1 MQRSPDFFLERVHR
15 AWHTHA
21 MADSSES
28 ALTQES
34 AYAIG
39 KRFCSGDESALAEA
53 YERWSPLVYT
63 IAVRATTDRSMA
75 DDVTQQVFVK
85 AWRSHVQFDPDLRPL
100 PAWLVGITRHA
111 LSDIKR
117 EQDRDRRLTDRLARQ
132 DEVTRVHDTDTVV
145 DAVVISEGLAQ
156 VEQPRRHILEL
167 AFFSGLTHAQISH
180 RLELPLGT
188 VKSHIRRGLLQLRDV
203 VEVTDEP
210 S

>member
-1 MQRSPDFFLERVHR
+1 
-15 AWHTHA
+15 
-21 MADSSES
+21 MADWSDG
-28 ALTQES
+28 ALTDES
-34 AYAIG
+34 TYAVG

-75 DDVTQQVFVK
+75 DDVAQQVFVK
-85 AWRSHVQFDPDLRPL
+85 AWRSHEQFDPDRRPL
-100 PAWLVGITRHA
+100 PAWLVGITRHVLA
-111 LSDIKR
+111 DLAQQRDR
-117 EQDRDRRLTDRLARQ
+117 ERRLTDRLARQ
-132 DEVTRVHDTDTVV
+132 HPEAPVHEPDSVV

>member
-1 MQRSPDFFLERVHR
+1 
-15 AWHTHA
+15 
-21 MADSSES
+21 MADRSEGT
-28 ALTQES
+28 LTDES
-34 AYAIG
+34 AYAVG
-39 KRFCSGDESALAEA
+39 KRFCSGDESALEEA

-63 IAVRATTDRSMA
+63 IAVRATADRSLA

-85 AWRSHVQFDPDLRPL
+85 AWRSHRRFDPDQRPL

-111 LSDIKR
+111 LADLAQQR
-117 EQDRDRRLTDRLARQ
+117 DRDRRLTERLARQ
-132 DEVTRVHDTDTVV
+132 EPEAAVHETDTVV
-145 DAVVISEGLAQ
+145 DAVVISEGLTQ
-156 VEQPRRHILEL
+156 VEQPRRRILEL
-167 AFFSGLTHAQISH
+167 AFFSGLTHAQISQ

>member
-1 MQRSPDFFLERVHR
+1 
-15 AWHTHA
+15 
-21 MADSSES
+21 MADPSDG
-28 ALTQES
+28 ALADET

-39 KRFCSGDESALAEA
+39 KRFCSGDESALEEA

-63 IAVRATTDRSMA
+63 IAVRATPDRSLA

-85 AWRSHVQFDPDLRPL
+85 AWRSHRQFDPDVRPL
-100 PAWLVGITRHA
+100 PAWLVGITRHVLA
-111 LSDIKR
+111 DLAHER
-117 EQDRDRRLTDRLARQ
+117 DRDRRLTDRLAEQ
-132 DEVTRVHDTDTVV
+132 GHGSVVHDTDTVV
-145 DAVVISEGLAQ
+145 DAVVISEGLSL

-167 AFFSGLTHAQISH
+167 AFFSGLTHAQISQ
-180 RLELPLGT
+180 RLRLPLGT